1 MGLASGDGRL
11 AAMKR
16 PMLIVLMDDLTDSHH
31 VRRLEVVDT
40 GRRRRWTEAEKFR
53 IVQESLSE
61 PRLTSATARRHGISR
76 QLLLNWRKD
85 WREGRLGKEVT
96 ATSFVP
102 AVVMPESEATGERRA
117 PQDDRIEIVT
127 ANGRRVVV
135 GTGIDV
141 AALVWIVRGLE
152 QL

>member
-1 MGLASGDGRL
+1 
-11 AAMKR
+11 
-16 PMLIVLMDDLTDSHH
+16 MDDRTDSHH

-40 GRRRRWTEAEKFR
+40 GRRRRWTEDEKLR

-61 PRLTSATARRHGISR
+61 PRLTSATARRHRISR
-76 QLLLNWRKD
+76 QLLLNWRKA
-85 WREGRLGKEVT
+85 WREGRLGEEVT

-102 AVVMPESEATGERRA
+102 AVVTPEREVTGERRV
-117 PQDDRIEIVT
+117 PQDDDRIEIVT
-127 ANGRRVVV
+127 ANGRRIVV

-141 AALVWIVRGLE
+141 AALVRIVRGLE

>member
-1 MGLASGDGRL
+1 
-11 AAMKR
+11 MKR
-16 PMLIVLMDDLTDSHH
+16 PVLTVLMDDLTDSHH

-40 GRRRRWTEAEKFR
+40 GRRRRWTEDEKLR
-53 IVQESLSE
+53 IVQQSLSG

-76 QLLLNWRKD
+76 QLLLNWRKA
-85 WREGRLGKEVT
+85 WREGRLGEEVT

-102 AVVMPESEATGERRA
+102 AVVTPELEAAGERRVL
-117 PQDDRIEIVT
+117 QDGRIEIVT

-141 AALVWIVRGLE
+141 AALVRIVRGLE